1 MLQVSFD
8 VLVIDVASI
17 RFVGFAMPRLF
28 GAFLE
33 ERLDTCEQ
41 LCFIWFD
48 GKTFKISKTLVW
60 HFDLALWHAV

>member
-1 MLQVSFD
+1 
-8 VLVIDVASI
+8 
-17 RFVGFAMPRLF
+17 MPRLF

-48 GKTFKISKTLVW
+48 GKTFKISKTLAW
-60 HFDLALWHAV
+60 RFDQALWHAVYWSLLRLARYVLVIGRFS